1 MSILKRSFCSISLM
15 YSKVYPRNINYMVVV
30 KFLEHLDLE
39 EKLLVS
45 GLTLMKPINE
55 YFTMMGYVINIETI

>member
-1 MSILKRSFCSISLM
+1 
-15 YSKVYPRNINYMVVV
+15 MVVV
-30 KFLEHLDLE
+30 KFLEHLDFE